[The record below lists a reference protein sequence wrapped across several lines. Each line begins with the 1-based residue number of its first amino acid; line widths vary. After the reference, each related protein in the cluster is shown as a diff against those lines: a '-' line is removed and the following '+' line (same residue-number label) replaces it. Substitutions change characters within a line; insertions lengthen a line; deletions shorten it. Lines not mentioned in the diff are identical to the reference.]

1 MVRRVNLSQYRS
13 KLQQA
18 QSKQRQNIQKRNN
31 AIQQYNNK
39 VRQNNTARKQAIDA
53 YNRAARAH
61 NARVRAN
68 RTRLQSALERLAQQ
82 TNTVRYTVLHKSVS
96 TLSTKYK
103 RLDIADANPFLSDL
117 AEQEATNSVTVLN
130 DLLDD
135 DTDNSQADDDE
146 LKNSLIANELA
157 HISPDLD
164 NRWHGAIYALNSE
177 NPDAARHFC
186 TSTREIITEILD
198 TKAPDENVF
207 ARFPDCPTTDK
218 GTPTRRA
225 KIHYCL
231 DRNDSVNDELEN
243 FIDANIDN
251 VVLLFNELNSGTHG
265 PAGKYSLQQLVSI
278 KIRVEDAIR
287 FMCEIVRTDSFG
299 HKNDFASSR

>member
-39 VRQNNTARKQAIDA
+39 VRQYNTARKQAIDA
-53 YNRAARAH
+53 YNREVRAH

-135 DTDNSQADDDE
+135 DTANSQADDE

-164 NRWHGAIYALNSE
+164 NRWHGAIYALNPE

-198 TKAPDENVF
+198 TKAPDEDVF
-207 ARFPDCPTTDK
+207 ARFPDCRTTDK

-287 FMCEIVRTDSFG
+287 FMCEIVRTDSFR
-299 HKNDFASSR
+299 S

>member
-1 MVRRVNLSQYRS
+1 MARRITLSQYRS

-18 QSKQRQNIQKRNN
+18 QAKQRQNIQKRNN

-39 VRQNNTARKQAIDA
+39 VRQYNAARKQAIDA
-53 YNRAARAH
+53 YNRTARAH

-68 RTRLQSALERLAQQ
+68 RTRLQSALGRLAQQ
-82 TNTVRYTVLHKSVS
+82 TNTVRYTVLYKSVS

-135 DTDNSQADDDE
+135 DTANSQADDDE

-164 NRWHGAIYALNSE
+164 NRWHGAIYALNPE

-198 TKAPDENVF
+198 TKAPDEDVF
-207 ARFPDCPTTDK
+207 ARFPDCPATDK

-231 DRNDSVNDELEN
+231 DRNDSVNDDLEN

-287 FMCEIVRTDSFG
+287 FMCEIVRTDSFR
-299 HKNDFASSR
+299 S

>member
-1 MVRRVNLSQYRS
+1 MPPVSDALS
-13 KLQQA
+13 
-18 QSKQRQNIQKRNN
+18 
-31 AIQQYNNK
+31 
-39 VRQNNTARKQAIDA
+39 
-53 YNRAARAH
+53 
-61 NARVRAN
+61 RVRD
-68 RTRLQSALERLAQQ
+68 R
-82 TNTVRYTVLHKSVS
+82 
-96 TLSTKYK
+96 
-103 RLDIADANPFLSDL
+103 
-117 AEQEATNSVTVLN
+117 NS
-130 DLLDD
+130 
-135 DTDNSQADDDE
+135 SFKKA
-146 LKNSLIANELA
+146 
-157 HISPDLD
+157 
-164 NRWHGAIYALNSE
+164 SE

-198 TKAPDENVF
+198 TKAPDEKVF